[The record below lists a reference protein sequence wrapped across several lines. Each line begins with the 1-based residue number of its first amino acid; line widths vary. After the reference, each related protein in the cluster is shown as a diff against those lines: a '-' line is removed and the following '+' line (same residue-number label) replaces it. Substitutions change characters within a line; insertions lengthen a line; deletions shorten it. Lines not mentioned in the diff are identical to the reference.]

1 MYYEHA
7 HWKYKWDHSRIKPRV
22 EKILAAFARKSKR
35 KLKKLV
41 SKTANTPAETA
52 PAETVSELE
61 VPASETFAEDI
72 LAEDTPADMVADGAD
87 KE

>member
-1 MYYEHA
+1 MKKVIA
-7 HWKYKWDHSRIKPRV
+7 LIL
-22 EKILAAFARKSKR
+22 LAA
-35 KLKKLV
+35 LLCV
-41 SKTANTPAETA
+41 GCGETA